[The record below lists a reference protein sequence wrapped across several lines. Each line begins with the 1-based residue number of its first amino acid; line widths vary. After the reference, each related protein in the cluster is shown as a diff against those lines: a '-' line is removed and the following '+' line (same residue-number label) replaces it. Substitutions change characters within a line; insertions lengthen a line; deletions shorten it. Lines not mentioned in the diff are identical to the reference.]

1 MEDSFCREKKTYE
14 FTHDELVWGARM
26 AWRNAPRCPARVIWK
41 NLTVFDKRHIDTADE
56 MFKAI
61 CDHLE
66 YSNNGGNIRPAIT
79 VFRQRIAGKPDP
91 RVWNNLMCQYA
102 GYKMEDGSVV
112 GDPGAVGITE
122 VTRSYKQCAS
132 FNASPLSFARSS
144 VGRGKELRLIFS
156 PCCSLGWTG
165 SPNTTSFLSICA

>member
-1 MEDSFCREKKTYE
+1 MNDNFVCREKKTYD

-41 NLTVFDKRHIDTADE
+41 SLTVFDKRHVDTADE

-79 VFRQRIAGKPDP
+79 VFRQRTAGKTDP
-91 RVWNNLMCQYA
+91 RVWNNLIVQYA
-102 GYKMEDGSVV
+102 GYKMEDGSIV

-122 VTRSYKQCAS
+122 VKRADNYLFLLMHVLTVL
-132 FNASPLSFARSS
+132 PEARMGRERNS
-144 VGRGKELRLIFS
+144 V
-156 PCCSLGWTG
+156 
-165 SPNTTSFLSICA
+165 